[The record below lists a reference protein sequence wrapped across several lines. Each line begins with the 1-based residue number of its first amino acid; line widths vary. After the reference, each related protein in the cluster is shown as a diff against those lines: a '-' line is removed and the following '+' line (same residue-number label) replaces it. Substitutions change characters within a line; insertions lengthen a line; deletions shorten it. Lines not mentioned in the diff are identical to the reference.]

1 MSLPTPYWL
10 LPNANRGLAS
20 TLDDLP
26 IKRDFILLSTADHD
40 ETGLY
45 LAAWNAANPADESQD
60 VAQPTDL
67 TTWSMAFWKEVGGVL
82 QPLLTITQTP
92 TVNGSFLQVS
102 IRDLATADQGHANS
116 WGSGVSHGWWSRRT
130 GFPARPCGVVSR
142 TGKCARPTASGS

>member
-102 IRDLATADQGHANS
+102 D
-116 WGSGVSHGWWSRRT
+116 
-130 GFPARPCGVVSR
+130 GVVRRVVRKADRVGWPTDVYYVLGYVDQVPRDRAVLAGMFQFPDLLR
-142 TGKCARPTASGS
+142 TVAA